1 MKKTLLPTLTFL
13 LILMLSACNG
23 QATQT
28 PLESAAS
35 TEALSQPTQVPAST
49 ITSIPSST
57 TSDASGTAS
66 PAPAA
71 AAAISFA
78 NDVMPI
84 FESRCIK
91 CHGGEQTKEGLDL
104 KTYEGLM
111 AGSFNGTV
119 LEPGNAG
126 ASFLVEQ
133 LLTGEMPKRGTKLTP
148 SETQIIA
155 DWINS
160 GAINN

>member
-1 MKKTLLPTLTFL
+1 MKKTLLPTLIFL
-13 LILMLSACNG
+13 LILVLSACSG
-23 QATQT
+23 QAAQT
-28 PLESAAS
+28 PLEPAVS
-35 TEALSQPTQVPAST
+35 TETLAQPNQLPAST
-49 ITSIPSST
+49 ITSVPSST
-57 TSDASGTAS
+57 TTDASGTAS
-66 PAPAA
+66 LAPTVAPS
-71 AAAISFA
+71 ISFA

-84 FESRCIK
+84 FERRCIK
-91 CHGGEQTKEGLDL
+91 CHGGEQIKEGLDL

-119 LEPGNAG
+119 LEPGNAE